1 MNILVIGSGA
11 RENAIVKSLL
21 KCNQK
26 PQVFCFGS
34 SRNPDILQKST
45 GYAVGKMDDLIGM
58 VEYAKIIQA
67 DLVIVGPD
75 NPIADGATNLLQNAG
90 FEVASPTKAM
100 SEIEWSK
107 SFTRNLLAKY
117 GIEGS
122 PIYKSFTK
130 VEGVREYI
138 EASIKGEFVIKADG
152 LCGGKGVKVQG
163 DHFQTIEEGLEI
175 CKDILESGDTFL
187 IEQKLVGQEFSLF
200 TFSDGKN
207 LVDMPLVQDH
217 KRAFNGD
224 KGPNTGGMGTYSD
237 SNHLL
242 PFLTQED
249 KDEASRITIQV
260 ADALREELGEGYKG
274 IFYGGFMKT
283 KDGIKLIEYNARF
296 GDPEAMNILELLE
309 SDFVKINKA
318 IVTGTLHQTEIKFS
332 KMATVCKYL
341 VPMGYPDHPVKGE
354 VIDISE
360 LDSSEGV
367 YFASV
372 DVTEDNKLIELGSR
386 TIAICVKA
394 NTIYEAEKIV
404 ESHIQKIKGPL
415 FHRSDIGTKESIE
428 SKVKMQESIS
438 N

>member
-21 KCNQK
+21 KSNQK

-122 PIYKSFTK
+122 PLYKSFAE

-138 EASIKGEFVIKADG
+138 ESSIKGEFVIKADG

-163 DHFQTIEEGLEI
+163 DHFQTIEEGIEI
-175 CKDILESGDTFL
+175 CKDIVESGDTFL

-249 KDEASRITIQV
+249 KDEASNITIQV
-260 ADALREELGEGYKG
+260 ADALREEIGEGYKG
-274 IFYGGFMKT
+274 VFYGGFMKT
-283 KDGIKLIEYNARF
+283 KNGIKLIEYNARF

-318 IVTGTLHQTEIKFS
+318 IVSGTLHQTEIKFS

-372 DVTEDNKLIELGSR
+372 DVTEDNKLVEIGSR
-386 TIAICVKA
+386 TIAICAKA

-404 ESHIQKIKGPL
+404 ESQIQKIKGPL
-415 FHRSDIGTKESIE
+415 FHRSDMPRSRCSQVFLTSIRTE
-428 SKVKMQESIS
+428 IA
-438 N
+438 